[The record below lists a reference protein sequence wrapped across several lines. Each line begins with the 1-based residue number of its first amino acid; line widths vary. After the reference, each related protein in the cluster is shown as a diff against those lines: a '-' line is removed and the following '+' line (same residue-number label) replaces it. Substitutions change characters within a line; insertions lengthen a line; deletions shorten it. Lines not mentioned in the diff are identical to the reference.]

1 MGVAPGAAGYQREAH
16 HRHLGT
22 SQWSVPER
30 GREGRRREGE
40 GRREGVG
47 RKEERER
54 IGRKDGVGRGREVGN
69 EEGGEGTGSKLT
81 V

>member
-30 GREGRRREGE
+30 GRGGRRRERE

-54 IGRKDGVGRGREVGN
+54 IGRVEKGRGERMG
-69 EEGGEGTGSKLT
+69 
-81 V
+81 

>member
-1 MGVAPGAAGYQREAH
+1 MAPGAAGCQREVH

-30 GREGRRREGE
+30 GREG
-40 GRREGVG
+40 G
-47 RKEERER
+47 RKEEREDR
-54 IGRKDGVGRGREVGN
+54 EDGEREGRKDGRRDGIGREREIGN
-69 EEGGEGTGSKLT
+69 EEGGEGTGSTLI

>member
-1 MGVAPGAAGYQREAH
+1 MAPGAAGCQREVH

-30 GREGRRREGE
+30 GREG
-40 GRREGVG
+40 G

-54 IGRKDGVGRGREVGN
+54 IGRMEKGEEKGWEKGWGRERK
-69 EEGGEGTGSKLT
+69 GGRE
-81 V
+81 

>member
-54 IGRKDGVGRGREVGN
+54 IGRVEKGRGERMGYG
-69 EEGGEGTGSKLT
+69 EEGR
-81 V
+81 